1 MKNTNE
7 RGALP
12 AIVAAIA
19 VMAAW
24 ILFNGSALRSL
35 HLRWLQLDEAYV
47 IGYPAALLALWWGV
61 RHREVIVRRNRGPSV
76 VALLLLFGALLGGV
90 AAQLVQLQL
99 LQQLVAL
106 VSLWLIA
113 TTLMGWSA
121 GRLLLFPAALL
132 LLGIPLWDFLVDPLR
147 MLTVWFSQHMLDL
160 LAVPAHIDG
169 YRISVPSGVLV
180 VAGGCSGLN
189 LFLAMLLL
197 GLLFAESHQLPRA
210 RRVAI
215 VLLAAAVGILD
226 NWVRVFLLVIIAHQ
240 TEMQSELVHHHG
252 NFGWWIFAIALL
264 PYFWLAGRI
273 ERGGDHRQAPTH
285 GLHEPIS
292 SAGKASSIGI
302 LICVLLIGAWWGA
315 QQLEHR
321 RGSASA
327 GLQAPV
333 GAVPVPA
340 SWLPAYT
347 GQDVT
352 QAWRKSANGDT
363 YDIVALTYL
372 EQRADKKLIYYS
384 NVIAEEEVLR
394 PLGRL
399 AVAPG
404 FDVNVAM
411 VGGDSP
417 RLVWWYWWVDG
428 STSVSALKTKL
439 LQLKATLLGDPSA
452 ALIAVSKPCGI
463 SGCTQQGL
471 SPDDDLRQIL
481 LELRQLQA
489 AR

>member
-24 ILFNGSALRSL
+24 ILCNGSALRSL

-47 IGYPAALLALWWGV
+47 IGYPTVLLALWWGV
-61 RHREVIVRRNRGPSV
+61 RHRDVIVRRNRGPSV
-76 VALLLLFGALLGGV
+76 VALLLLFGALLAGV

-132 LLGIPLWDFLVDPLR
+132 LLGIPLWDFLIDPLR

-169 YRISVPSGVLV
+169 YQISVPSGVLV

-215 VLLAAAVGILD
+215 VLLAAAIGILD

-240 TEMQSELVHHHG
+240 TEMQSDLVRHHG

-273 ERGGDHRQAPTH
+273 ERRGDPRSVRTH
-285 GLHEPIS
+285 GLHDPIPR
-292 SAGKASSIGI
+292 AAMTSSIGTFAAF
-302 LICVLLIGAWWGA
+302 ICLLLIGAWWGA

-321 RGSASA
+321 RGGAST
-327 GLQAPV
+327 GLQAPA
-333 GAVPVPA
+333 GAVPVSA

-352 QAWRKSANGDT
+352 QTWRKSVNGDS
-363 YDIVALTYL
+363 YDIAALTYL

-384 NVIAEEEVLR
+384 NVIAEEEALR

-404 FDVNVAM
+404 FDVNVAV
-411 VGGDSP
+411 VGGDTP

-471 SPDDDLRQIL
+471 SPDDDLRQM
-481 LELRQLQA
+481 QA
-489 AR
+489 VR

>member
-1 MKNTNE
+1 
-7 RGALP
+7 
-12 AIVAAIA
+12 
-19 VMAAW
+19 
-24 ILFNGSALRSL
+24 
-35 HLRWLQLDEAYV
+35 
-47 IGYPAALLALWWGV
+47 
-61 RHREVIVRRNRGPSV
+61 
-76 VALLLLFGALLGGV
+76 
-90 AAQLVQLQL
+90 
-99 LQQLVAL
+99 
-106 VSLWLIA
+106 
-113 TTLMGWSA
+113 
-121 GRLLLFPAALL
+121 
-132 LLGIPLWDFLVDPLR
+132 
-147 MLTVWFSQHMLDL
+147 
-160 LAVPAHIDG
+160 
-169 YRISVPSGVLV
+169 
-180 VAGGCSGLN
+180 
-189 LFLAMLLL
+189 
-197 GLLFAESHQLPRA
+197 
-210 RRVAI
+210 
-215 VLLAAAVGILD
+215 
-226 NWVRVFLLVIIAHQ
+226 